1 MDKFKAHYSL
11 LRVKTLVKEGR
22 YRITATAIKSAFEDF
37 SLLSEELAEWVLR
50 LEASDLYKSM
60 TSRFDTTLWQD
71 VYHKKIITR
80 IAYIKLQILDDETVI
95 ISFKEK

>member
-11 LRVKTLVKEGR
+11 FRVKALIKEGR

-50 LEASDLYKSM
+50 LGASDLYKSM
-60 TSRFDTTLWQD
+60 TSHFDATLWQD
-71 VYHKKIITR
+71 VYHKRIIAK